1 MKIYR
6 FSMVIEKDED
16 GSLACPFNKLELDLS
31 ACTRE
36 SNCHHDRP

>member
-16 GSLACPFNKLELDLS
+16 GSLACPFNKLGTCL
-31 ACTRE
+31 AGQT
-36 SNCHHDRP
+36 